1 MADRLRLY
9 GLYKQSMEGDVAG
22 VMERPKE
29 GISRQSTR
37 EEQAEV
43 NKWFVRIAPKQ
54 SSPMRTTSPSHDAHL
69 AIPLKLTETYQATNT
84 RFTSTGMPGPPSPA

>member
-22 VMERPKE
+22 VMERPGA
-29 GISRQSTR
+29 GISRQLTR

-43 NKWFVRIAPKQ
+43 DKWFVRIVPQQ
-54 SSPMRTTSPSHDAHL
+54 SSSM
-69 AIPLKLTETYQATNT
+69 KT
-84 RFTSTGMPGPPSPA
+84 RSVEGIHRGRRL